1 MLIIFFL
8 SNKFNVLHLLSTRA
22 QRFFLLNVNA
32 MIHAVYLGLIAI
44 ASSPTLLKVLMF
56 TKQSST
62 TMLSYRRYKA
72 NVLHLQAWYKFPL
85 KPGTR

>member
-1 MLIIFFL
+1 MLFIYY
-8 SNKFNVLHLLSTRA
+8 LLTYRA
-22 QRFFLLNVNA
+22 QRFFLININA
-32 MIHAVYLGLIAI
+32 MVHALYLGLIAI

-72 NVLHLQAWYKFPL
+72 NVLHLQTWYKFPL
-85 KPGTR
+85 QPGTR

>member
-1 MLIIFFL
+1 MLIINFSYQLIQF
-8 SNKFNVLHLLSTRA
+8 LHLLSFSA
-22 QRFFLLNVNA
+22 QRFFVLNVNA

-85 KPGTR
+85 QPGTR